1 MEPPLANGPG
11 VERWF
16 YYFKKGN
23 YMESD
28 KIYKVRHS
36 LAHILAAVVQNK
48 YPEAQFGVGP
58 VIRNGFYYD
67 ILLNE
72 PLKLDNLKALE
83 KDMQVMIADGIEFV
97 KEDWPIDD
105 AINYFEAQKQK
116 YKVELLKDLKQKG
129 TTSVADI
136 GDNDLVESGDKI
148 TSVTMYKT
156 GDFVDLCKGPHVRN
170 TSEIKNIGFKLTNIA
185 GAYWRGNE
193 NNDQLQRVYGVA
205 FTTESELSKYLSMLE
220 EAEKRDHRK
229 LGKELD
235 LFTFSDL
242 VGPGLPM
249 YTPRG
254 TVIIEELVS
263 VLKELG
269 AKYDMQQ
276 VSIPHLAKIDLYNT
290 SGHAEKFADE
300 LFMVKSHYKQEF
312 VLKPV
317 NCPHHTQIYAS
328 KPRSYRDLPI
338 RYVEQT
344 MQYRDEKPGELGGLQ
359 RTRGFTVDDGHTF
372 CTVDQIK
379 QEAEMIIEI
388 ISGFYTSLGLWGDH
402 WVSLSVR
409 DPKTPEK
416 YIGDDADWEKS
427 EAMLE
432 EINKEKSLNAK
443 RMVGEAA
450 LYGPKLDFMFKDAL
464 GRETQLA
471 TLQIDFATPKRFGL
485 VYTDNE
491 GNEINPVMIHRAIFG
506 SFERFIMILIEHFAG
521 AFPLWL
527 APEQVRVIP
536 VSDKFTDYTHKVAN
550 LLKQSG
556 IRIGVDT
563 SSESLGKRIR
573 NAEVMK
579 VPYVLVVGEKEVT
592 SNTVAVRKYQEGDL
606 GSSSVD
612 DLLTTVQQNIKN
624 RSI

>member
-1 MEPPLANGPG
+1 MEHDN
-11 VERWF
+11 
-16 YYFKKGN
+16 
-23 YMESD
+23 MH
-28 KIYKVRHS
+28 KIRHS

-48 YPEAQFGVGP
+48 HPEAKLGVGP
-58 VIRNGFYYD
+58 VVENGFYYD
-67 ILLNE
+67 MLLNE
-72 PLKLDNLKALE
+72 PLKLDELKS
-83 KDMQVMIADGIEFV
+83 IESGMRKIISSGTDFV
-97 KEDWPIDD
+97 REEWAIDD
-105 AINYFEAQKQK
+105 AIEYFSKKGQV

-129 TTSVADI
+129 TTSLKDA
-136 GDNDLVESGDKI
+136 GDSDLVEGNGDIEK
-148 TSVTMYKT
+148 VTVYKT
-156 GDFVDLCKGPHVRN
+156 GEFVDLCKGPHVSN
-170 TSEIKNIGFKLTNIA
+170 TAELAKIGFKLTKIA

-193 NNDQLQRVYGVA
+193 ENDQLQRIYGVA
-205 FTTESELSKYLSMLE
+205 FTTESELSKFLSMLE

-254 TVIIEELVS
+254 TVLIEELKA
-263 VLKELG
+263 VLKDLG
-269 AKYDMQQ
+269 TKYNMQQ
-276 VSIPHLAKIDLYNT
+276 VSIPHLAKIELYNT
-290 SGHAEKFADE
+290 SGHAEKFEDE
-300 LFMVKSHYKQEF
+300 LFMVQSHYKQEF

-328 KPRSYRDLPI
+328 RPRSYRDLPI

-372 CTVDQIK
+372 CTLDQIE
-379 QEAEMIIEI
+379 QEVEMIIEI
-388 ISGFYTSLGLWGDH
+388 ISGFYQSLGLWGNH

-409 DPKTPEK
+409 DSKTPDK
-416 YIGDDADWEKS
+416 YIGDDKDWEQSEFILDKLAKS
-427 EAMLE
+427 
-432 EINKEKSLNAK
+432 KGLNAK
-443 RMVGEAA
+443 RMDGEAA

-471 TLQIDFATPKRFGL
+471 TVQLDFATPKRFEL
-485 VYTDNE
+485 VYTDQE
-491 GNEINPVMIHRAIFG
+491 GSEVNPIMIHRAIFG

-536 VSDKFTDYTHKVAN
+536 VSEKYSDYVNVVGFK
-550 LLKQSG
+550 LKESN
-556 IRIGVDT
+556 IRVVIDD
-563 SSESLGKRIR
+563 SPESLGKRIR

-579 VPYVLVVGEKEVT
+579 VPYILVVGEKEAS
-592 SNTVAVRKYQEGDL
+592 SNTVAVRKYQKGDL
-606 GSSSVD
+606 GSSSID
-612 DLLTTVQQNIKN
+612 DFLTTLLENIKN
-624 RSI
+624 RSL

>member
-1 MEPPLANGPG
+1 MEHDN
-11 VERWF
+11 
-16 YYFKKGN
+16 
-23 YMESD
+23 MH
-28 KIYKVRHS
+28 KIRHS

-48 YPEAQFGVGP
+48 HPEAKLGVGP
-58 VIRNGFYYD
+58 VVENGFYYD
-67 ILLNE
+67 MLLNE
-72 PLKLDNLKALE
+72 PLKLDELKS
-83 KDMQVMIADGIEFV
+83 IESGMRKIISSGTDFV
-97 KEDWPIDD
+97 REEWAIDD
-105 AINYFEAQKQK
+105 AIEYFSKKGQV

-129 TTSVADI
+129 TTSLKDA
-136 GDNDLVESGDKI
+136 GDSDLVEGNGDIEK
-148 TSVTMYKT
+148 VTVYKT
-156 GDFVDLCKGPHVRN
+156 GEFVDLCKGPHVSN
-170 TSEIKNIGFKLTNIA
+170 TAELSKIGFKLTKIA

-193 NNDQLQRVYGVA
+193 ENDQLQRIYGVA
-205 FTTESELSKYLSMLE
+205 FTTESELSKFLSMLE

-254 TVIIEELVS
+254 TVLIEELKA
-263 VLKELG
+263 VLKDLG
-269 AKYDMQQ
+269 TKYNMQQ
-276 VSIPHLAKIDLYNT
+276 VSIPHLAKIELYNT
-290 SGHAEKFADE
+290 SGHAEKFEDE
-300 LFMVKSHYKQEF
+300 LFMVQSHYKQEF

-328 KPRSYRDLPI
+328 RPRSYRDLPI

-372 CTVDQIK
+372 CTLDQIE
-379 QEAEMIIEI
+379 QEVEMIIEI
-388 ISGFYTSLGLWGDH
+388 ISGFYQSLGLWGNH

-409 DPKTPEK
+409 DSKTPDK
-416 YIGDDADWEKS
+416 YIGDDKDWEQSEFILDKLAKS
-427 EAMLE
+427 
-432 EINKEKSLNAK
+432 KGLNAK
-443 RMVGEAA
+443 RMDGEAA

-471 TLQIDFATPKRFGL
+471 TVQLDFATPKRFEL
-485 VYTDNE
+485 VYTDQE
-491 GNEINPVMIHRAIFG
+491 GSEVNPIMIHRAIFG

-536 VSDKFTDYTHKVAN
+536 VSEKYSDYAN
-550 LLKQSG
+550 GVGFKLKESN
-556 IRIGVDT
+556 IRVVIDN
-563 SSESLGKRIR
+563 SPESLGKRIR

-579 VPYVLVVGEKEVT
+579 VPYILVVGEKEAS
-592 SNTVAVRKYQEGDL
+592 SNTVAVRKYQKGDL
-606 GSSSVD
+606 GSSSID
-612 DLLTTVQQNIKN
+612 DFLTTLLENIKN
-624 RSI
+624 RSL

>member
-1 MEPPLANGPG
+1 MEHDN
-11 VERWF
+11 
-16 YYFKKGN
+16 
-23 YMESD
+23 MH
-28 KIYKVRHS
+28 KIRHS

-48 YPEAQFGVGP
+48 HPEAKLGVGP
-58 VIRNGFYYD
+58 VVENGFYYD
-67 ILLNE
+67 MLLNE
-72 PLKLDNLKALE
+72 PLKLDELKS
-83 KDMQVMIADGIEFV
+83 IESGMRKIISSGTDFV
-97 KEDWPIDD
+97 REEWAIDD
-105 AINYFEAQKQK
+105 AIEYFSKKGQV

-129 TTSVADI
+129 TTSLKDA
-136 GDNDLVESGDKI
+136 GDSDLVEGNGDIEK
-148 TSVTMYKT
+148 VTVYKT
-156 GDFVDLCKGPHVRN
+156 GEFVDLCKGPHVSN
-170 TSEIKNIGFKLTNIA
+170 TAELAKIGFKLTKIA

-193 NNDQLQRVYGVA
+193 ENDQLQRIYGVA
-205 FTTESELSKYLSMLE
+205 FTTESELSKFLSMLE

-254 TVIIEELVS
+254 TVLIEELKA
-263 VLKELG
+263 VLKDLG
-269 AKYDMQQ
+269 TKYNMQQ
-276 VSIPHLAKIDLYNT
+276 VSIPHLAKIELYNT
-290 SGHAEKFADE
+290 SGHAEKFEDE
-300 LFMVKSHYKQEF
+300 LFMVQSHYKQEF

-328 KPRSYRDLPI
+328 RPRSYRDLPI

-372 CTVDQIK
+372 CTLDQIE
-379 QEAEMIIEI
+379 QEVEMIIEI
-388 ISGFYTSLGLWGDH
+388 ISGFYQSLGLWGNH

-409 DPKTPEK
+409 DSKTPDK
-416 YIGDDADWEKS
+416 YIGDDKDWEQSEFILDKLAKS
-427 EAMLE
+427 
-432 EINKEKSLNAK
+432 KGLNAK
-443 RMVGEAA
+443 RMDGEAA

-471 TLQIDFATPKRFGL
+471 TVQLDFATPKRFEL
-485 VYTDNE
+485 VYTDQE
-491 GNEINPVMIHRAIFG
+491 GSEVNPIMIHRAIFG

-536 VSDKFTDYTHKVAN
+536 VSEKYSDYAN
-550 LLKQSG
+550 GVGFKLKESN
-556 IRIGVDT
+556 IRVVIDN
-563 SSESLGKRIR
+563 SPESLGKRIR

-579 VPYVLVVGEKEVT
+579 VPYILVVGEKEAS
-592 SNTVAVRKYQEGDL
+592 SNTVAVRKYQKGDL
-606 GSSSVD
+606 GSSSID
-612 DLLTTVQQNIKN
+612 DFLTTLLENIKN
-624 RSI
+624 RSL